1 MTPVSRCPQLGHG
14 GPAYEPA
21 LRVVES
27 ALVLG
32 RTIAGSGGLRG
43 PSAQVSIHGRGRG
56 CSTRSSTAEG
66 SARED
71 TRGEGRG
78 GGEGGLLA
86 IVDAAA
92 DARDLEDGS
101 AEEAQ

>member
-1 MTPVSRCPQLGHG
+1 MSPVSQCPQLGHG

-32 RTIAGSGGLRG
+32 RTIAGSGGLRC
-43 PSAQVSIHGRGRG
+43 PSAQVFIHGSGRG
-56 CSTRSSTAEG
+56 CSTRSPTAEG

-71 TRGEGRG
+71 TGREDRG
-78 GGEGGLLA
+78 GGGGGLLA

-92 DARDLEDGS
+92 DARDFEDAS